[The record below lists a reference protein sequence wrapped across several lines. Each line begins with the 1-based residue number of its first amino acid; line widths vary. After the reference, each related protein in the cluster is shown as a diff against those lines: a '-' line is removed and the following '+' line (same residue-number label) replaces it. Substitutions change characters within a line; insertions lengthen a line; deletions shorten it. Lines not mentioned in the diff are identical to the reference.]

1 MHIMAQNSPVEWL
14 AILVH
19 IQKS

>member
-1 MHIMAQNSPVEWL
+1 MAKNSPVEWL